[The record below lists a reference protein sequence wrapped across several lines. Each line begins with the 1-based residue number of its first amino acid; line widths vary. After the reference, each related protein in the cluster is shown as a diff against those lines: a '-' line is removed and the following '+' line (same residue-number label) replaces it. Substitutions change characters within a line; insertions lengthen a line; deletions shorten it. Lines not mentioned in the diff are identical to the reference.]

1 MGSKMAA
8 VLGVTRSLEDS
19 PGICLGH
26 TDLLTPR
33 PVHLEFKAYLSFPL
47 NSGIIDRVRVT
58 VAPIFQRPKCA
69 GLHGEF
75 DMMYCAV

>member
-26 TDLLTPR
+26 TDLPGQCTWSSTPTS
-33 PVHLEFKAYLSFPL
+33 PFPL
-47 NSGIIDRVRVT
+47 NSGIIDGVRVT
-58 VAPIFQRPKCA
+58 VVPISRDLSVL
-69 GLHGEF
+69 GSMVNLT
-75 DMMYCAV
+75 